1 MALRRASFGSSLA
14 GNSFE
19 SPQAS
24 VLTNDAESRSPAT
37 SIASDNELPKI
48 LSVLSATLDYL
59 IARNEQDF
67 PIFKSC
73 FSNGH
78 IGSPVLCNGRVNSN
92 FKLTLFH
99 GLRAP
104 NIGVHKYLERIYK
117 YTNCSPS
124 CFVVAYAYMDR
135 LVHRHPD
142 QPIMSLNVHR
152 LLITSV
158 MLAAKTLDDIH
169 YNNAFF
175 ARVGGVSIAE
185 LNRMEL
191 DLLFRLDF
199 RLCVTTHTFESYC
212 LHLEQ
217 EFCHLGHRPMACGVD
232 FRKVNRNDFTSKQLF
247 IDASQDM
254 ACACLRIEENGWIKV
269 T

>member
-1 MALRRASFGSSLA
+1 MPPPGLLNGFCKGMALRRASFSSSL
-14 GNSFE
+14 GNPFE

-24 VLTNDAESRSPAT
+24 VITDDAESRSPET
-37 SIASDNELPKI
+37 SIASDKELPKI

-67 PIFKSC
+67 PIFKSA
-73 FSNGH
+73 FSDCH
-78 IGSPVLCNGRVNSN
+78 MGSPILCNGHANSN

-124 CFVVAYAYMDR
+124 CFVVAYAFMDH
-135 LVHRHPD
+135 LVHRQPD
-142 QPIMSLNVHR
+142 QPIVSLNVHR

-169 YNNAFF
+169 YNNAFY

-212 LHLEQ
+212 IHLEQ
-217 EFCHLGHRPMACGVD
+217 EFGSLGHKPVD
-232 FRKVNRNDFTSKQLF
+232 KGLPPLAKS
-247 IDASQDM
+247 
-254 ACACLRIEENGWIKV
+254 EESPNAKELQV
-269 T
+269 F